1 MNAIIVDDEKNGV
14 KVLKTLI
21 KNYCPEIEVIAN
33 ADNIEDAFKIIQSL
47 QPDLVFLDI
56 EMPNGNGFELLKK
69 FDQINFQIIFTT
81 AFDGYAIKAIKYHAI
96 DYLLKPIDIDE
107 LKLAV
112 ESATKNQKE
121 KPKENKYLKFVQ
133 EQKLQIANKI
143 AVPVKDGMLFI
154 AINDIVRIESDGSY
168 STFHM
173 CDLNKIVAS
182 KNLKEYEDILP
193 INEFFRTHKSHLINL
208 KYVKKYF
215 RGNGHFVEMNDGSKV
230 EIARRKKD
238 EFFKLMVE

>member
-1 MNAIIVDDEKNGV
+1 MKAIIVDDEKNGV
-14 KVLKTLI
+14 KVLKKLI
-21 KNYCPEIEVIAN
+21 KNYCPEIQVIAN

-154 AINDIVRIESDGSY
+154 TINDIVRIESDGSY
-168 STFHM
+168 STFYM
-173 CDLNKIVAS
+173 TDLNKIVVS
-182 KNLKEYEDILP
+182 KNLKEYEDTLP
-193 INEFFRTHKSHLINL
+193 ANDFFRTHKSHLINL
-208 KYVKKYF
+208 KYVKKYLL
-215 RGNGHFVEMNDGSKV
+215 GNGHFVEMNDGSKV